1 MDPYSEIED
10 FYFALHDN
18 TVGGWWV
25 LSIVYCQDGVES
37 CIEICR
43 VRRCKKRDQGV
54 LKSYKNKLNWTQIY
68 KDKFIAFIV
77 SVLPHNA
84 NKTCK
89 CTLNEVLELFLWIIY
104 QNCAAGEWSS
114 QVILH
119 DLLENILGFCWKY
132 LVSWSL
138 QYLLFQRYDVEY
150 KSFIYHVL
158 KTPEYM
164 INFDS
169 ILIILWI
176 LKIIHLCQPFWVC
189 LLPRFILGL

>member
-1 MDPYSEIED
+1 MDPYLEIED
-10 FYFALHDN
+10 FHFALHDN

-119 DLLENILGFCWKY
+119 DLLENILSFCWKY
-132 LVSWSL
+132 LVADVWLLVNYRFFTWLCYWNFFKEKYRLVLMLFEQLSIIIKVQSE
-138 QYLLFQRYDVEY
+138 LLF
-150 KSFIYHVL
+150 KS
-158 KTPEYM
+158 
-164 INFDS
+164 S
-169 ILIILWI
+169 ILTWESILDW
-176 LKIIHLCQPFWVC
+176 
-189 LLPRFILGL
+189 